1 MSIISSVSYLL
12 INWLDDYSKCAAAH
26 LPFTSPGTLEWAAVN
41 ASQVLCVSQDKY
53 PMVIHV
59 PWGQRVSSLA
69 SERGF
74 PLPLPSMPGNQSTM
88 SWNTGLS
95 LAGEEVQS
103 SHGWAVT
110 IYPPRR
116 PTAGGLGPLE
126 GRPGSAKKGK

>member
-12 INWLDDYSKCAAAH
+12 INWLDDYSKRAAVH

-53 PMVIHV
+53 SMVIHV

-74 PLPLPSMPGNQSTM
+74 HLPFAINSRKPKHHELEHRALPG
-88 SWNTGLS
+88 
-95 LAGEEVQS
+95 
-103 SHGWAVT
+103 
-110 IYPPRR
+110 RR
-116 PTAGGLGPLE
+116 RSP
-126 GRPGSAKKGK
+126 K